1 MDPSLNNLLAGLL
14 AIWGFLAPEQG
25 LAAGLLGQSFCWDT
39 QGKRQ
44 YLKFLSTAYL
54 VVLSFTASHH
64 WKTVGRLG
72 RLLSFAQFCTLVCK
86 DKSHQGPLLLGQF
99 LGTPPKCYYSSLR
112 VMTPHQPNTWA
123 CLISC
128 PTSMKQKSWLASSH
142 TRLSKL
148 CSFPSFFSSLFRRQY
163 FTCKSTA
170 SDRQTCVCVCAH
182 VCVCYSLIIIQIAF
196 LFEDQT

>member
-1 MDPSLNNLLAGLL
+1 MNSMDPSLNNLLAGLL

-25 LAAGLLGQSFCWDT
+25 LAAALLGQSFCWDT

-64 WKTVGRLG
+64 WRTVGRLG

-86 DKSHQGPLLLGQF
+86 DKSHQGPLLFGEF
-99 LGTPPKCYYSSLR
+99 LGTPPMCYYSSLR
-112 VMTPHQPNTWA
+112 VMTPHQPNSWA

-142 TRLSKL
+142 IRLSKL
-148 CSFPSFFSSLFRRQY
+148 CGLPSFSLHC
-163 FTCKSTA
+163 FTDNISPVNPLHLIYKHVHV
-170 SDRQTCVCVCAH
+170 CVCVCTYVYATAWSS
-182 VCVCYSLIIIQIAF
+182 YK
-196 LFEDQT
+196 